1 MIKDISNKKVI
12 YPVNEWEI
20 TEENFELENNYRNE
34 TIFSL
39 ANGYMGM
46 RGTFEESYSIQSGAG
61 LEGNFING
69 FYESEDIRY
78 GELAY
83 AYPQKSQ
90 TMLNVANAKTIRL
103 WLEDEEFSMFTG
115 KLEADRR
122 TLNMRDGILVREIIW
137 ESPKG
142 RRIALKS
149 TRLVSLTHKHIAA
162 IRYEVTPLNF
172 SSRIEISSI
181 IDGNVVNSTTECNA
195 RIDYG
200 PYDRVLL
207 VENKVLTDD
216 ICLLVQKT
224 KNTHLK
230 IACAIENTLTTKSSF
245 EVMNIQGEF
254 SAGKRYKIH
263 ARQGEHISLDKYIT
277 YTTTREFGE
286 DELELKARHIL
297 RLAGIT
303 GFEKLLEEQKD
314 YLNIFWT
321 RSDIQIK
328 GDASLQQGI
337 RFNMFQLLQSA
348 GKDGRTSLGAK
359 GLSGEGY
366 EGHYFWDTEMYGL
379 PYFIYNCPE
388 IARSLLEY
396 RFNTLD
402 KARERA
408 RQMSIERGALY
419 PWRTINGEE
428 TSAYYPAG
436 TAQVHINSDI
446 AFAVQKYID
455 ATEDT
460 EFAKSMGAEILIETA
475 RFWVR
480 FGSYIDTRDGKFC
493 INGVTGPDEFAVL
506 VNNNAYTNLLVKEN
520 LQNACKIVE
529 WLKSSN
535 KDAFLQLSHKINL
548 LKEEPEEWKK
558 AADNMYVPYSAE
570 RGIYPQDDSFLYKKP
585 WDIKNTPEEKFPLL
599 NNHHPLVVY
608 RYQVSKQ
615 ADLILALF
623 LLNHKFS
630 KEDIRKNFDFYETVT
645 VHESS
650 LSACIFS
657 IVANSIGYHEKAYS
671 YFMRTARLD
680 LDDYHRDT
688 KAGIHCANM
697 AGTWMSIVNGFGG
710 MNAYEDVLSFNPH
723 LPVQWEEYSFT
734 VNYRGRLLKI
744 TVSKAGTS
752 YQLLEGEELSIIHKG
767 VKQLIKKQEKIT
779 CEG

>member
-39 ANGYMGM
+39 ANGYMGL
-46 RGTFEESYSIQSGAG
+46 RGTFEESYSIQAGLG

-90 TMLNVANAKTIRL
+90 TMLNVANAKIIRL

-115 KLEADRR
+115 KLEANRR

-142 RRIALKS
+142 RRIAIKS
-149 TRLVSLTHKHIAA
+149 IRLVSLTHKHIAA

-172 SSRIEISSI
+172 SSRIAISSI

-216 ICLLVQKT
+216 LCLLVQKT

-245 EVMNIQGEF
+245 EVTNIQGEF
-254 SAGKRYKIH
+254 SAGKQYKID
-263 ARQGEHISLDKYIT
+263 ALQGEHICLDKYIT
-277 YTTTREFGE
+277 YTTTREFSE

-297 RLAGIT
+297 RLDRKA

-314 YLNIFWT
+314 YLDRFWT

-388 IARSLLEY
+388 IARALLEY

-428 TSAYYPAG
+428 ASAYYPAG

-455 ATEDT
+455 ATGDT
-460 EFAKSMGAEILIETA
+460 EFVKSMGAEILIETA

-520 LQNACKIVE
+520 LKNACKIVE
-529 WLKSSN
+529 WLKSSH
-535 KDAFLQLSHKINL
+535 KDDFLQLSRKIDL
-548 LKEEPEEWKK
+548 REEEPEEWKK

-623 LLNHKFS
+623 LLNHKFR

-657 IVANSIGYHEKAYS
+657 IVANSIGYHERAYS

-734 VNYRGRLLKI
+734 VNYRGRLLKV
-744 TVSKAGTS
+744 TVNKAGTS
-752 YQLLEGEELSIIHKG
+752 YQLLEGKELSIIHKG
-767 VKQLIKKQEKIT
+767 EKQLIGKQEKIT